1 LGTALAK
8 ILQENGNAV
17 TLWDLKSRLW
27 KNPARR
33 NEHYLPGVALP
44 VDWKTEPDF
53 KKAIGGAEGILLA
66 IPSQAFREVAAK
78 LKGHPAI
85 FISVTKGIE
94 FETGDTMSRILREH
108 ATADRVPRSPVRAL
122 RAKLPWEFRPRRLR
136 L

>member
-1 LGTALAK
+1 MRITVLGAGAWERPSPNSSGERQCRDAL
-8 ILQENGNAV
+8 
-17 TLWDLKSRLW
+17 DLKSSTLEEIQRG
-27 KNPARR
+27 R

-94 FETGDTMSRILREH
+94 
-108 ATADRVPRSPVRAL
+108 
-122 RAKLPWEFRPRRLR
+122 LR
-136 L
+136 LATP